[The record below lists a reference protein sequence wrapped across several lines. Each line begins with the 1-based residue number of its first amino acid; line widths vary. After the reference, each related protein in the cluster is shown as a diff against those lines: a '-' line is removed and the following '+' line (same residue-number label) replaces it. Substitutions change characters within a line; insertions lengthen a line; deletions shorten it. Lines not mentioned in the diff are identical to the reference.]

1 MKVYKSAH
9 YIRYHNLYK
18 KLFGVIKKLYG
29 NNIYN
34 QIIISLTDYNIKL
47 YSSLIQ
53 FKFMKKT
60 QVLTSLALVFCLLLS
75 ITSWAQNDNDKSKRP
90 SPPATVSGK
99 VGDATVSV
107 NYSSPSIKGRKV
119 WGELVPYGQVWRAG
133 ANEATTIEFSND
145 VMVEGKP
152 LKAGKYSLY
161 TLPGEDEWTVIFNKV
176 PDQWGTVYDEKQ
188 DALRVNVQPVKS
200 AAMNEQLAYA
210 VNDDGIV
217 LRWENLEVPVTI
229 K

>member
-60 QVLTSLALVFCLLLS
+60 HVLTSLALVFCLLLS